1 MAALRIRSVFT
12 RLVLVAGLAAIL
24 ATGSF
29 SMMKPSHASAA
40 KAMTCSQAW
49 GISRG
54 YLAMRDMFYA
64 VGMYG
69 EGNYYDAMSSVYF
82 DYC

>member
-1 MAALRIRSVFT
+1 
-12 RLVLVAGLAAIL
+12 
-24 ATGSF
+24 
-29 SMMKPSHASAA
+29 MMKPSHASAA
-40 KAMTCSQAW
+40 KAMSCSQAW

-69 EGNYYDAMSSVYF
+69 EGNYYDALSSVYF

>member
-1 MAALRIRSVFT
+1 MAVLRIRSAFS
-12 RLVLVAGLAAIL
+12 RLVLVAGLAVML

-29 SMMKPSHASAA
+29 AVMKPAHTSA
-40 KAMTCSQAW
+40 KAMSCSQAW

-54 YLAMRDMFYA
+54 YLAMRDMYYA

-69 EGNYYDAMSSVYF
+69 EGNYYDALSSVYF

>member
-1 MAALRIRSVFT
+1 MAVFRVRSAFS
-12 RLVLVAGLAAIL
+12 RLVLVAGLAIL
-24 ATGSF
+24 LVTGSF
-29 SMMKPSHASAA
+29 GLMKPSHASAA

-54 YLAMRDMFYA
+54 YLAMRDMYYA

-69 EGNYYDAMSSVYF
+69 EGNYYDALSDIYF
-82 DYC
+82 NYC